1 MKPGD
6 LPSGDPRPGSRHASP
21 NPLMITQSKAS
32 SAIAYAIDSP
42 GALQAPEGFLQL
54 SGWLAGES
62 VASAQVRLRLGPT
75 SLFDC
80 RTGEARPDVLAV
92 HPDLS
97 GAAESGFRLET
108 YVPPGFHV
116 GTFEYR
122 MVGQSDWIPFHTLSI
137 IAGLS
142 PLFAQLE
149 CEPPT
154 EHTQDWYVRGWCFH
168 PQCAIESVT
177 VQFAHKQA
185 VLKHGE
191 QRPDVASVHPQY
203 HSALNSGF
211 AGYFS
216 VEPGQAP
223 VNLKVKLSNGSVVQ
237 KIMLPALTIQDR
249 DLERAQQLASLIR
262 AAQIK
267 LATPAQPDVSIIIPI
282 YNQLDFTLGCLE
294 SLVRHAGETS
304 FEVIIINDRSE
315 GYVAETLS
323 SVSGLRLHSNEKNQG
338 FVLNCNRGADMAH
351 GEYVLFLNND
361 TEVTEG
367 WLEALLQ
374 VFRQRP
380 KAGAVG
386 AKLIYPNGRLQEA
399 GGIIAED
406 GSGWNYGRNDDPDRP
421 EYNYLRQVDYCSGAC
436 LLVPRELFL
445 GVGGFD
451 TIYQPAY
458 YEDTDLAFKLRAAG
472 REVYYQP
479 AAKIIHYEGVSSG
492 TDVSTGVKRHQAVN
506 REKFAAKWAA
516 VLPHYNA
523 DPSLIH
529 VARDRHAPC
538 RILVIDAC
546 ALTPDADS
554 GSLRMFNL
562 LLMLAQ
568 HGAKVT
574 FAATNL
580 QSYEPY
586 STQLRLEGVEH
597 LGAPHTH
604 HLGEYL
610 KAKAHVFDVIVLS
623 RKCVAQE
630 LIAGVRKAAPAT
642 RIVFDTVDLMYLR
655 LERQAELEG
664 SAARRAE
671 AARSKVIE
679 LELCANA
686 DLVFVVSPV
695 EAELLSQHLPPG
707 KIALVSNIHALYPS
721 KTNISHRRGLM
732 FVGGF
737 QHPPNVDAVE
747 FFLDEVLPLVVR
759 RLPDLEVHIVGSNMP
774 ASLQARGGD
783 HVHMHGYVPELDE
796 LYARI
801 RLTIAPLRY
810 GAGVKGKVNQSMA
823 HGVPVVATTAA
834 SEGMY
839 LVHEHDVLIA
849 DDAVAF
855 AHAIIRLH
863 EDEALWLRIS
873 QEGTRNIENH
883 FSFAAVKRELF
894 RSLGASLF
902 SRRGTERPLPS
913 RPAAPYQP
921 GRAISCGRDGALKD
935 YTRQGWAKPE
945 ENSCWIIG
953 GKASLEFQLPP
964 SFRPTKVS
972 AVVYP
977 FLAPPALKQQRL
989 LLQSQS
995 GGGLE
1000 ELTVC
1005 SPAAPTRVEWQLT
1018 EREVPGGKLFLTF
1031 LCPDATA
1038 PLQLGA
1044 SADTRKLSFAF
1055 IELSVS

>member
-1 MKPGD
+1 MIMPTKP
-6 LPSGDPRPGSRHASP
+6 SY
-21 NPLMITQSKAS
+21 
-32 SAIAYAIDSP
+32 AYAIDSLA
-42 GALQAPEGFLQL
+42 ALQAPEGFLQL
-54 SGWLAGES
+54 SGWIAWKSAE
-62 VASAQVRLRLGPT
+62 SAQVRLRLGPT

-80 RTGEARPDVLAV
+80 SIGESRPDVAAA
-92 HPDLS
+92 HPELL

-142 PLFAQLE
+142 PLFAHLE

-154 EHTQDWYVRGWCFH
+154 EPTKDWYVQGWCFH
-168 PQCAIESVT
+168 PQCEIESVT

-185 VLKHGE
+185 VLEHGS
-191 QRPDVASVHPQY
+191 QRPDVAGLYPQY

-216 VEPGQAP
+216 IEPGHAP
-223 VNLKVKLSNGSVVQ
+223 LNLKVKLRNGSVVQ
-237 KIMLPALTIQDR
+237 KIMLPALAIQDR
-249 DLERAQQLASLIR
+249 DLERAQQLASKSR

-282 YNQLDFTLGCLE
+282 YNQLDFTLSCLE

-304 FEVIIINDRSE
+304 FEVIIIDDRSE

-338 FVLNCNRGADMAH
+338 FVLNCNRGADMAR

-436 LLVPRELFL
+436 LLAPRELFL

-451 TIYQPAY
+451 ILYQPAY

-523 DPSLIH
+523 DPGLIH
-529 VARDRHAPC
+529 VARDRHAPS
-538 RILVIDAC
+538 RILVLDAC

-562 LLMLAQ
+562 LLMLAR
-568 HGAKVT
+568 HGTKVT
-574 FAATNL
+574 FAAANL
-580 QSYEPY
+580 QSYEPF
-586 STQLRLEGVEH
+586 STQLRQEGVEH
-597 LGAPHTH
+597 LGAPH
-604 HLGEYL
+604 LYDLRQYL
-610 KAKAHVFDVIVLS
+610 KVNAYIFDVIILS
-623 RKCVAQE
+623 RKGVAE
-630 LIAGVRKAAPAT
+630 EYIKLVREAAPEAC
-642 RIVFDTVDLMYLR
+642 IVFDTVDLMYLR
-655 LERQAELEG
+655 LARQAELEQ
-664 SAARRAE
+664 SEALRLAAEQSRLT
-671 AARSKVIE
+671 E
-679 LELCANA
+679 LELCAEA
-686 DLVFVVSPV
+686 DLVFVVSHV
-695 EAELLSQHLPPG
+695 EMELLAKEIDPA
-707 KIALVSNIHALYPS
+707 KISLVSNIHSLYS
-721 KTNISHRRGLM
+721 GSVGFRNRHGLM

-737 QHPPNVDAVE
+737 QHPPNVDAMLY
-747 FFLDEVLPLVVR
+747 FLNEILPLIR
-759 RLPDLEVHIVGSNMP
+759 PRLPQMEVHVVGSNLP
-774 ASLQARGGD
+774 DVLRQRADD
-783 HVHMHGYVPELDE
+783 HVRMHGFVADLNP
-796 LYARI
+796 LYSQI

-823 HGVPVVATTAA
+823 HGVPVVASSPA

-839 LVHEHDVLIA
+839 LSHGRDVLVA
-849 DDAVAF
+849 DDPAAF
-855 AHAIIRLH
+855 AAAVVRLH
-863 EDEALWLRIS
+863 EDENLWQALAAGAL
-873 QEGTRNIENH
+873 ENIKNH
-883 FSFAAVKRELF
+883 FSFDAVEKKLF
-894 RSLGASLF
+894 RALGPQLF
-902 SRRGTERPLPS
+902 KDSGLTRPLPR
-913 RPAAPYQP
+913 RPATPYQLNENILF
-921 GRAISCGRDGALKD
+921 GSTGNAKNYL
-935 YTRQGWAKPE
+935 QEGWAESE
-945 ENSCWIIG
+945 ETSCWLVG
-953 GKASLEFQLPP
+953 HKAVMNFQLTADEVP
-964 SFRPTKVS
+964 RRLR

-977 FLAPPALKQQRL
+977 FLLAPQLRRQRL
-989 LLQSQS
+989 QLLTSDQ
-995 GGGLE
+995 GRPME
-1000 ELTVC
+1000 ITVT
-1005 SPAAPTRVEWQLT
+1005 SSDGPTEFIWDLPAPAQPPQGPHCLS
-1018 EREVPGGKLFLTF
+1018 LTF
-1031 LCPDATA
+1031 VCPDATSPA
-1038 PLQLGA
+1038 HLGA
-1044 SADTRKLSFAF
+1044 SRDLRKLSFAF
-1055 IELSVS
+1055 LELALLS

>member
-1 MKPGD
+1 
-6 LPSGDPRPGSRHASP
+6 
-21 NPLMITQSKAS
+21 MITQGKAC

-80 RTGEARPDVLAV
+80 RTGEARPDVLAA
-92 HPDLS
+92 HPDLP

-122 MVGQSDWIPFHTLSI
+122 SAGQSDWIHFHTLSI
-137 IAGLS
+137 IADLS

-154 EHTQDWYVRGWCFH
+154 EHTKDWYVQGWCFH

-216 VEPGQAP
+216 IEPGHAP
-223 VNLKVKLSNGSVVQ
+223 LNLKVKLRNGSVVQ

-249 DLERAQQLASLIR
+249 DLERAQQLASKIR

-282 YNQLDFTLGCLE
+282 YNQLDFTLSCLE

-304 FEVIIINDRSE
+304 FEVIIIDDRSE

-323 SVSGLRLHSNEKNQG
+323 FVSGLRLHSNEKNQG
-338 FVLNCNRGADMAH
+338 FVLNCNRGADMAR

-406 GSGWNYGRNDDPDRP
+406 GSGWNYGRDDDPDRP

-436 LLVPRELFL
+436 LLAPRELFL
-445 GVGGFD
+445 SVGGFD
-451 TIYQPAY
+451 ILYQPAY

-554 GSLRMFNL
+554 GSLRMFNML
-562 LLMLAQ
+562 VILAQ
-568 HGAKVT
+568 RGLKVT
-574 FAATNL
+574 FAAENL
-580 QSYEPY
+580 QTYEPY
-586 STQLRLEGVEH
+586 SSQLRHAGVEH
-597 LGAPHTH
+597 LNVPHVNN
-604 HLGEYL
+604 LERYL
-610 KAKAHVFDVIVLS
+610 ESNAYAFDVIIIS
-623 RKCVAQE
+623 RKH
-630 LIAGVRKAAPAT
+630 IADKFFDTVRRAAPTA
-642 RIVFDTVDLMYLR
+642 RIIFDTVDLMFLR
-655 LERQAELEG
+655 LERQAAHERSPELQ
-664 SAARRAE
+664 ARAE
-671 AARSKVIE
+671 QCKVIE
-679 LELCANA
+679 LSLCQRS

-695 EAELLSQHLPPG
+695 EAELLAQYIHKE
-707 KIALVSNIHALYPS
+707 KIALISNIHRTYPNG
-721 KTNISHRRGLM
+721 TGYAERTGLL
-732 FVGGF
+732 FVGGY
-737 QHPPNVDAVE
+737 QHPPNVDAVD
-747 FFLDEVLPLVVR
+747 FFLDAVLPLIR
-759 RLPDLEVHIVGSNMP
+759 PRLPHLNVHVVGSNMP
-774 ASLQARGGD
+774 DKWSTRVD
-783 HVHMHGYVPELDE
+783 SHTHFHGFVADLHP
-796 LYARI
+796 LYNQVRMA
-801 RLTIAPLRY
+801 IAPLRY
-810 GAGVKGKVNQSMA
+810 GAGVKGKINEAMS
-823 HGVPVVATTAA
+823 HGVPVVTTSMGA
-834 SEGMY
+834 EGMY
-839 LVHEHDVLIA
+839 LQHGIDVLVVDTPKGFA
-849 DDAVAF
+849 DAVVQM
-855 AHAIIRLH
+855 H
-863 EDEALWLRIS
+863 EDPALWRQIALAGL
-873 QEGTRNIENH
+873 QNIERY
-883 FSFAAVKRELF
+883 FSFAAVERQLVLALGEDLF
-894 RSLGASLF
+894 TRDWAS
-902 SRRGTERPLPS
+902 RPLPR
-913 RPAAPYQP
+913 RPAKSYAAGERVTFGCAGTAGLYCREGWGEADESSRWIVGTKAILEMEMLPYVQP
-921 GRAISCGRDGALKD
+921 
-935 YTRQGWAKPE
+935 TRITAM
-945 ENSCWIIG
+945 
-953 GKASLEFQLPP
+953 
-964 SFRPTKVS
+964 
-972 AVVYP
+972 VYP
-977 FLAPPALKQQRL
+977 FIVPSELVRQRLELSANGSPLAPLLVEFSCADPAEISWEFPPGFL
-989 LLQSQS
+989 LLTTR
-995 GGGLE
+995 LV
-1000 ELTVC
+1000 LTLH
-1005 SPAAPTRVEWQLT
+1005 S
-1018 EREVPGGKLFLTF
+1018 
-1031 LCPDATA
+1031 PDAMSPKA
-1038 PLQLGA
+1038 LGR
-1044 SADTRKLSFAF
+1044 SSDERKLSFRF
-1055 IELSVS
+1055 FELVIH